1 MKEQVTEKKCYNSW
15 SCILS
20 VAIILFVLGSV
31 IYDMTIS
38 KPEMRKNINEIK
50 VEVQEINEK
59 INAQSAVYFMDADA
73 NAEIA
78 NNEDK

>member
-1 MKEQVTEKKCYNSW
+1 MKENSTEKQCYNSW

-20 VAIILFVLGSV
+20 VAIIVFVLGSV

-38 KPEMRKNINEIK
+38 KPEMRRNINEIK

-59 INAQSAVYFMDADA
+59 IDAQSTVYFMDVDTA
-73 NAEIA
+73 NIEIA
-78 NNEDK
+78 K